1 MKQINHTQI
10 PNYFLDEC
18 LPKLKGSEIQ
28 VFLII
33 CRQTIGWHKETDR
46 ISISQLED
54 KTGLSNRCII
64 DACRSLKN
72 KELINFEMKD
82 GIKSFEVCYEESSQE
97 EKVPMKK
104 VHRGHEES
112 SQGAHEESSHTK
124 ETVTKETKQK
134 KKIVATNVDDAPPKS
149 GEYLDKAE
157 QIATMLLDNIC
168 YWDPTHRYKKKDKA
182 PKSWILE
189 IERAMRIDGR
199 TQEQLEF
206 IIEYLFTQSSE
217 AATFWAPNIHSGKKL
232 RSKFDKI
239 KNQIK
244 KEQNGHKKTN
254 ITAMVDSVY
263 K

>member
-46 ISISQLED
+46 ISTSQLED

-64 DACRSLKN
+64 DACRGLKD

-104 VHRGHEES
+104 VHRGYEES
-112 SQGAHEESSHTK
+112 SQAAYEESSHTK
-124 ETVTKETKQK
+124 ETVTKQTKQK
-134 KKIVATNVDDAPPKS
+134 KESARVNGCPIPEPLQVEGFKERYGSYLAYLKETHKLTPSIQSVESNYRKLIELKQAGNDPLKVMDQTMNAVNKS
-149 GEYLDKAE
+149 FYA
-157 QIATMLLDNIC
+157 
-168 YWDPTHRYKKKDKA
+168 
-182 PKSWILE
+182 
-189 IERAMRIDGR
+189 
-199 TQEQLEF
+199 
-206 IIEYLFTQSSE
+206 
-217 AATFWAPNIHSGKKL
+217 L
-232 RSKFDKI
+232 RSFDD
-239 KNQIK
+239 NSDDNS
-244 KEQNGHKKTN
+244 KEQERPKQL
-254 ITAMVDSVY
+254 IV
-263 K
+263 